1 MIAAVIFD
9 MDGLLVDS
17 EPYWRIAETKIF
29 GNLSVAPTEAD
40 FEKMMGR
47 QINEVIEYWYQIHP
61 WENYSLAHTQKQI
74 LSEVEK
80 LVIENSVLL
89 PGVLE
94 IISFLSMR

>member
-1 MIAAVIFD
+1 
-9 MDGLLVDS
+9 
-17 EPYWRIAETKIF
+17 
-29 GNLSVAPTEAD
+29 
-40 FEKMMGR
+40 MGR
-47 QINEVIEYWYQIHP
+47 QINEVIQYWYKMHP

-94 IISFLSMR
+94 IISF